1 MKKIVLA
8 AYILLLSQLG
18 WAAENHKPINVDDN
32 EQDRISYQ
40 FAIYL
45 IPDCGKD
52 PITTARKHAQTLIPN
67 FVLAT
72 SVSNPKKPSLSID
85 IINNAQTE
93 YSPPSEQAVHY
104 FGRGISIEEGKKLQK
119 SNSAILLNFSYPL
132 DYALIGMQE
141 ALSFTKQLAQ
151 TCKGLIWDESTR
163 EIFSPGAWHEKRI
176 ASWEED
182 GPNITDHTV
191 IHAYKNTEFIR
202 AISLGMR
209 KFNLPDIVVNDFTW
223 SNNNQM
229 GNLINIIG
237 QSLIEGR
244 KIDAH
249 MMLKV
254 NLHEMR
260 NKALKDS
267 IISSL
272 KKNSSGQ
279 TIIPLKPAKH
289 EEGDPDNYLLEIDF
303 GNQIGNG
310 LQERQETF
318 ISQFFGSEDK
328 ITYIKHDEE
337 IKAASAAAKKKLP
350 QLKKDFNK
358 GLKPGEYIYLK
369 APFKTPDNSN
379 EWMWIEV
386 IGWDKTIKGILQN
399 DPFEIPT
406 LRAGAEVY
414 VTEDEIFDYIRNFPD
429 GTTEGNETGKLIQA
443 YEDSEN
449 GTE

>member
-1 MKKIVLA
+1 MKNIVLA
-8 AYILLLSQLG
+8 VYILLLSQIG
-18 WAAENHKPINVDDN
+18 WAAENNKPIKVDDN

-52 PITTARKHAQTLIPN
+52 PATTARKHAQTLIPN

-72 SVSNPKKPSLSID
+72 SVSNPKKPTISID
-85 IINNAQTE
+85 LVNNAQTE
-93 YSPPSEQAVHY
+93 YSPPNEQAVHY

-151 TCKGLIWDESTR
+151 TCNGLIWDESTR

-176 ASWEED
+176 ASWGED

-202 AISLGMR
+202 AISLGMQ

-244 KIDAH
+244 KIDEH

-260 NKALKDS
+260 NEALKES

-279 TIIPLKPAKH
+279 TIISLKPAKH

-303 GNQIGNG
+303 DKQIGIG

-350 QLKKDFNK
+350 SLKKDFNK

-369 APFKTPDNSN
+369 APFKTPDDSN

-386 IGWDKTIKGILQN
+386 IGWGKTIKGILQN

-414 VTEDEIFDYIRNFPD
+414 VAEGEIFDYIRNFPD

-449 GTE
+449 GT

>member
-1 MKKIVLA
+1 MKNIVLA
-8 AYILLLSQLG
+8 VYILLLSQLG
-18 WAAENHKPINVDDN
+18 WAIENNKPINVEDN

-45 IPDCGKD
+45 IPGCGKD
-52 PITTARKHAQTLIPN
+52 PATTARKHAQTLMPN
-67 FVLAT
+67 FVLPT
-72 SVSNPKKPSLSID
+72 SVSDPKKPTISID
-85 IINNAQTE
+85 IVNNVQTE

-104 FGRGISIEEGKKLQK
+104 FGRGISIEEAKKLQK
-119 SNSAILLNFSYPL
+119 SNSAILLNFSYPI
-132 DYALIGMQE
+132 DHALIGMQE

-151 TCKGLIWDESTR
+151 TCNGLIWDESTR

-176 ASWEED
+176 ASWGEN

-202 AISLGMR
+202 AISLGMQ
-209 KFNLPDIVVNDFTW
+209 KFNLPDIVVNDFIW

-244 KIDAH
+244 KIDKH

-260 NKALKDS
+260 NEVFKES

-272 KKNSSGQ
+272 KKNSTGQ

-303 GNQIGNG
+303 DNQTGNG

-318 ISQFFGSEDK
+318 ISEFFGSEDK

-369 APFKTPDNSN
+369 APFKTPDDSN

-399 DPFEIPT
+399 DPFEIST

-414 VTEDEIFDYIRNFPD
+414 VDEGEIFDYVRNFPD
-429 GTTEGNETGKLIQA
+429 GTTEGNETGKLIRA

>member
-1 MKKIVLA
+1 MKNIVLA
-8 AYILLLSQLG
+8 VYILLLSQLG
-18 WAAENHKPINVDDN
+18 WAAENNKPINVDDN

-45 IPDCGKD
+45 VPDCGKD
-52 PITTARKHAQTLIPN
+52 PVTTARKHAQTLIPN
-67 FVLAT
+67 FILAT

-85 IINNAQTE
+85 IVNNAQTE
-93 YSPPSEQAVHY
+93 YSPPSEQTVHY

-176 ASWEED
+176 ASWGEN

-202 AISLGMR
+202 AISLGMQ

-244 KIDAH
+244 KIDEH

-260 NKALKDS
+260 NEALKDS

-303 GNQIGNG
+303 DNQTGNG

-369 APFKTPDNSN
+369 APFKTPDDSN

-414 VTEDEIFDYIRNFPD
+414 VAEGEVFDYIRNFPD

>member
-1 MKKIVLA
+1 MKNIVLA
-8 AYILLLSQLG
+8 VYILLLSQLG
-18 WAAENHKPINVDDN
+18 WAAENNKPINVDDN
-32 EQDRISYQ
+32 KQDRISYQ

-52 PITTARKHAQTLIPN
+52 PATTARKHAQTLMPN
-67 FVLAT
+67 FILAT
-72 SVSNPKKPSLSID
+72 SVSNPKMPSLSID

-93 YSPPSEQAVHY
+93 YSPPNEQAIHY

-151 TCKGLIWDESTR
+151 TCTGLIWDESTR
-163 EIFSPGAWHEKRI
+163 EIFSPGAWNEKRI
-176 ASWEED
+176 ASWGED

-202 AISLGMR
+202 AISLGMQ
-209 KFNLPDIVVNDFTW
+209 KFNLPDIVINDFTW

-244 KIDAH
+244 KIDEH

-272 KKNSSGQ
+272 KKNSTGQ

-369 APFKTPDNSN
+369 APFKTPNDSN

-414 VTEDEIFDYIRNFPD
+414 VAEDEVFDYVRNFPD

>member
-1 MKKIVLA
+1 MKNIVLA
-8 AYILLLSQLG
+8 VYILLLSQIG
-18 WAAENHKPINVDDN
+18 WAVENNKPIKVDDN

-52 PITTARKHAQTLIPN
+52 PAITARKHAQTLIPN
-67 FVLAT
+67 FVLAA
-72 SVSNPKKPSLSID
+72 SVSKPKKPSLSIGT
-85 IINNAQTE
+85 INNAQTE
-93 YSPPSEQAVHY
+93 YSPPNEQAVHY

-151 TCKGLIWDESTR
+151 TCNGLIWDESTR
-163 EIFSPGAWHEKRI
+163 EIFSPSAWHEKRI
-176 ASWEED
+176 ASWGED

-202 AISLGMR
+202 AISLGMQ

-244 KIDAH
+244 KIDEQ

-260 NKALKDS
+260 NEALKES
-267 IISSL
+267 IIPSL
-272 KKNSSGQ
+272 KKNSTGQ
-279 TIIPLKPAKH
+279 TIIPLNPAKH

-310 LQERQETF
+310 LQEKQETF
-318 ISQFFGSEDK
+318 ISEFFGSEDK

-369 APFKTPDNSN
+369 APFKTPDDSD

-414 VTEDEIFDYIRNFPD
+414 VDEGEIFDYVRNFPD
-429 GTTEGNETGKLIQA
+429 GTKEGNETGKLIQA

-449 GTE
+449 ATE